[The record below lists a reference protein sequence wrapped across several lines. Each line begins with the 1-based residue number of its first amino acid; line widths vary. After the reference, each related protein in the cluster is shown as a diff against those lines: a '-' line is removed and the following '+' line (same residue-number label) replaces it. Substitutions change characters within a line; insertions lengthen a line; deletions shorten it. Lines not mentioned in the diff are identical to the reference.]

1 MTWLR
6 RIFLFLVIGGVIAAL
21 AMAMMPKPVLVDI
34 AIIERGPLVVTIS
47 DDGRTR
53 IRERYVVSA
62 PLGGRLVRISLDPGD
77 QVIAKETL
85 LTTIEPTDPALLDPR
100 AAAQAAALVK
110 AAEAR
115 VSLANPRL
123 ESAREAMN
131 LQETEFGRLQKLAEK
146 KAAATQELDKQE
158 VAFHQAEND
167 YSAAKFEVEIAEF
180 ELEQAK
186 AAMLRTSSTDT
197 TTTPDSATETAE
209 WSFPIKSPVSG
220 RVLRVFQESATI
232 VSAGD
237 RILELGD
244 PTDLEVEV
252 DVLST
257 DAVRIPAGAR
267 VMLKEWG
274 GDQPLDARVRLVEPA
289 AFTKISAL
297 GIEEQRVNVI
307 IDFID
312 PPESRPLLGDAF
324 RVEADIVRWESDDVL
339 TVPTGALFREADQWA
354 VFVIFEDK
362 ATLRQVEL
370 GHRNDDDAEILSGLE
385 QGDSV
390 ILYPGDR
397 VAAGTIVQQRGS

>member
-1 MTWLR
+1 MNWLR
-6 RIFLFLVIGGVIAAL
+6 RIFLLVVIGGVVAAL
-21 AMAMMPKPVLVDI
+21 ALALQPKPVLVDI
-34 AIIERGPLVVTIS
+34 AVIERGPLVVTIS

-77 QVIAKETL
+77 PVVAKETL

-110 AAEAR
+110 TAEAR
-115 VSLANPRL
+115 VHLANPRL
-123 ESAREAMN
+123 ESARSAMN
-131 LQETEFGRLQKLAEK
+131 LQETELGRLQKLAEK
-146 KAAATQELDKQE
+146 NAAATQELDKQE

-167 YSAAKFEVEIAEF
+167 FSAAKFELEIAEF

-186 AAMLRTSSTDT
+186 AALLRTSNSDT
-197 TTTPDSATETAE
+197 TPKSASESAE
-209 WSFPIKSPVSG
+209 WNFPITSPVSG

-257 DAVRIPAGAR
+257 DAVRIPPGAR

-307 IDFID
+307 IDFVD
-312 PPESRPLLGDAF
+312 PAEMRPLLGDAF
-324 RVEADIVRWESDDVL
+324 RVEADIVRWESNGVL
-339 TVPTGALFREADQWA
+339 TVPTGALFREAGQWS
-354 VFVIFEDK
+354 VFVISEDK
-362 ATLRQVEL
+362 ATLRKVEL
-370 GHRNDDDAEILSGLE
+370 GHRNDDNAEILDGLE

-397 VAAGTIVQQRGS
+397 VAAGTIVQKRGS